1 MALTENDQPKS
12 ADGFSKNRE
21 QLIREPFKN
30 KRLLNP
36 IERISEILFGL
47 IMALS
52 FTCAISIAETDRV
65 GVKEMLIG
73 AIGCNIAW
81 GVIDAFMYLINVLV
95 QRGRDISILNFVR
108 NTREPEKAREYIAET
123 FSPELIAVIK
133 KESLELIREDI
144 ISGDPDPMRTR
155 IFRNDFKTALGIFL
169 LVFLSTFPVAIPF
182 AFINDVRLAL
192 RISNGIA
199 ILLLFLGG
207 WYLARYGGHK
217 KFRTGLYLAL
227 IGTGMVLLT
236 ISLGG

>member
-1 MALTENDQPKS
+1 MTIPENDIPPVS
-12 ADGFSKNRE
+12 
-21 QLIREPFKN
+21 EPFRS

-52 FTCAISIAETDRV
+52 FTCAISVAETDRI
-65 GVKEMLIG
+65 GVKQMLIG
-73 AIGCNIAW
+73 AVGCNIAW
-81 GVIDAFMYLINVLV
+81 GVIDAFMYLINLLV
-95 QRGRDISILNFVR
+95 QRGRDITILNFVR
-108 NTREPEKAREYIAET
+108 NTGEPEKAREYIAET
-123 FSPELIAVIK
+123 FSPELSAVIK
-133 KESLELIREDI
+133 KESLEHIREDI
-144 ISGDPDPMRTR
+144 ISAPGELMRRR
-155 IFRNDFKTALGIFL
+155 IFSNDFKTALGIFL

-182 AFINDVRLAL
+182 IFIHDVRLAL

-207 WYLARYGGHK
+207 WNLARYGGHK

-227 IGTGMVLLT
+227 LGIGMVLLT

>member
-1 MALTENDQPKS
+1 MLTGNDHPKP
-12 ADGFSKNRE
+12 ADVFTLNKSE
-21 QLIREPFKN
+21 QFVREPFRN
-30 KRLLNP
+30 KRLLDP

-52 FTCAISIAETDRV
+52 FTCAISVVETDRV

-81 GVIDAFMYLINVLV
+81 GIIDAFMYLINVLI
-95 QRGRDISILNFVR
+95 QRGRDISIMNFVR
-108 NTREPEKAREYIAET
+108 NTREPEKARKYIAET
-123 FSPELIAVIK
+123 FSPELTAVIK

-144 ISGDPDPMRTR
+144 ISANRGLMRTR
-155 IFRNDFKTALGIFL
+155 IFINDFKTAFGIFI

-182 AFINDVRLAL
+182 ALIKNVHLAL

-207 WYLARYGGHK
+207 WFLARYGALK
-217 KFRTGLYLAL
+217 KFRTGFIMAL
-227 IGTGMVLLT
+227 IGIGMVLLT